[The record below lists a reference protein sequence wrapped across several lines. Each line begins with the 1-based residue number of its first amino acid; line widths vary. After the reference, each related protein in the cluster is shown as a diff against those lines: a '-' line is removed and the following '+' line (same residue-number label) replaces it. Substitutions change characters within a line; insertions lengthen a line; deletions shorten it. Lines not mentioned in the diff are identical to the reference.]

1 MGAEADKDNRLAGGR
16 VEGGMV
22 GIGGIVGIAAGAIV
36 AGVAAGTT
44 VGRNA

>member
-1 MGAEADKDNRLAGGR
+1 MGAGADKDNKLAGKR

-22 GIGGIVGIAAGAIV
+22 DIGGIVGIVAGAIV
-36 AGVAAGTT
+36 AAAAAGTT